1 MASQLSSGSSGPG
14 PGGPILPTGS
24 PLPGSFKAANSY
36 QEAMLRDRRSL
47 EFSAKSQMLE
57 GFAEDD
63 HSTNIFLSRSRS
75 YLSLLSELNKS
86 KKRGRR
92 RPAGVSAFSRDKENR
107 WREKRGDFWDLEP
120 FGQGVNCASSNH
132 RNAGSIPPIG
142 APETVARKNAG
153 NTGRTPPPGTYSLPE
168 LWTEA
173 KAKKFNSRFD
183 KLVYEIRSADT
194 SSESHAVYGADGR
207 FRLPLSEDEKMA
219 LSRIRKKEKM
229 KAKQEQTQSPP
240 GSPSRAKDHRGA
252 IVLEGVN
259 EALQDGRDNLLI
271 HALMRDENERKHK
284 ETMPVMFKPPPE
296 ESEMEPDAAWDQMF
310 AEKTKPDPISV
321 HIATDGSSI
330 QDLM

>member
-1 MASQLSSGSSGPG
+1 
-14 PGGPILPTGS
+14 
-24 PLPGSFKAANSY
+24 
-36 QEAMLRDRRSL
+36 MLRDRRSL

-120 FGQGVNCASSNH
+120 FGQG
-132 RNAGSIPPIG
+132 
-142 APETVARKNAG
+142 
-153 NTGRTPPPGTYSLPE
+153 GRTPPPGTYSLPE